1 MPFIL
6 LASQKYYTIN
16 SFPPE
21 WFNLGTLLKRL
32 RKKLKF
38 LQSGLTNA
46 EFVMTRLN
54 SLSCTCINLEIIERL
69 KVDFTWN
76 VVPLGPVRDAM
87 WKVLCGV
94 QILTRASL
102 IHLFVF
108 LKQKMW
114 HVELSL
120 YSIALPGPLTHF
132 LPPFSTL
139 LWAPCLHRALL
150 LQCLQ
155 AEHTGHPRMGRA
167 SHRTL
172 LLWPRE
178 SATCGCLLKGLMTAS
193 GITLAGWA
201 VFPLELYLGVGKC
214 QLLKH
219 SIVWGFTVYGYSLFI
234 VIKGVINHQR
244 TCRGDKIWLELASFS
259 TDPSA

>member
-120 YSIALPGPLTHF
+120 YSIALPGPHTA
-132 LPPFSTL
+132 FSTTL
-139 LWAPCLHRALL
+139 QHTAVGPVPAESSPPTVPAGRAHRPSLYGKSLPQDPPAVTQGVCNMWVPAQRAHDSIRNYPSRMSCFPIRALPWSRKVPA
-150 LQCLQ
+150 
-155 AEHTGHPRMGRA
+155 AETQ
-167 SHRTL
+167 HRL
-172 LLWPRE
+172 
-178 SATCGCLLKGLMTAS
+178 
-193 GITLAGWA
+193 GIYCIW
-201 VFPLELYLGVGKC
+201 
-214 QLLKH
+214 
-219 SIVWGFTVYGYSLFI
+219 LFL
-234 VIKGVINHQR
+234 VHRHQR
-244 TCRGDKIWLELASFS
+244 GN
-259 TDPSA
+259 